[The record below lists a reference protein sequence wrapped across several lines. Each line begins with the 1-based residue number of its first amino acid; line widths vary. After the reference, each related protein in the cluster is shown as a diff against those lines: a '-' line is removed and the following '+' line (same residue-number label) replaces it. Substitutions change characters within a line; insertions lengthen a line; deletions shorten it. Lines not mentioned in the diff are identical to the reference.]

1 MHISQIRF
9 EPREVRIPVGGTVEW
24 RFDDGLLLH
33 DLRAEGVFDSGIRS
47 EETFRFTFT
56 TPGDVA
62 YRCSIHPT
70 MSGTVHVG

>member
-1 MHISQIRF
+1 M
-9 EPREVRIPVGGTVEW
+9 GGTVEW

-56 TPGDVA
+56 TPGDVT